1 MTCYNY
7 HSKSKLRDN
16 RNYHCCSL
24 NDKSSDHC
32 RYLWMLRNSA
42 VFLAVVSERVFF
54 FAAAVWVS
62 LGGDLIEVALLFVV
76 ELPVE

>member
-1 MTCYNY
+1 
-7 HSKSKLRDN
+7 
-16 RNYHCCSL
+16 
-24 NDKSSDHC
+24 
-32 RYLWMLRNSA
+32 MLRNSS